1 MSAKCPKSNRL
12 LHTRRHD
19 ICSNTS
25 EKHVLA
31 IQVWT
36 ALDLILHWHVAFA
49 PTPRTSQ
56 GAEISCFTGII
67 CLVPPLHA
75 GIQVQFWTRFKNSQK
90 LSSFA
95 ENTYQVCK
103 TILRLFYA
111 DGISQI
117 LPVLSTKI
125 QMRRTLRI
133 RVSEEAWQV
142 RISCIHVQRTWNC
155 ISQAQCHRQACF
167 YHRHF

>member
-1 MSAKCPKSNRL
+1 MPSVSSQVDCFTLGDMRWAVTQAKNMSQPG
-12 LHTRRHD
+12 
-19 ICSNTS
+19 
-25 EKHVLA
+25 
-31 IQVWT
+31 QVWT
-36 ALDLILHWHVAFA
+36 VWTYFCIGMWAFQC
-49 PTPRTSQ
+49 TPELLRVQ
-56 GAEISCFTGII
+56 RFLAF
-67 CLVPPLHA
+67 LVLL
-75 GIQVQFWTRFKNSQK
+75 VWTRLHTLEPRSSSGLDSNFCKETVVFCSQYAPS
-90 LSSFA
+90 L
-95 ENTYQVCK
+95 ENGYGV
-103 TILRLFYA
+103 FYA